1 MPFGRGISTMRL
13 ILEGS
18 THSPTKVNLGLFF
31 AVKATRAV
39 NPALTTGAV
48 LYPANSLRPATCTFR
63 LNHNALSMHLLPVK
77 CDDSSPFEFGVL
89 AHNKTPTVIRCC
101 KADWQG
107 ALGT

>member
-13 ILEGS
+13 LSEGS

-48 LYPANSLRPATCTFR
+48 PNPASSLRPATCTF
-63 LNHNALSMHLLPVK
+63 
-77 CDDSSPFEFGVL
+77 
-89 AHNKTPTVIRCC
+89 
-101 KADWQG
+101 
-107 ALGT
+107 